1 MKRKSDI
8 FVLNERDKYI
18 TFCVEEEKHMS
29 KKNLRRLIILGVICA
44 LYVASAIGYSLTFND
59 GRLIYPMDFGSYQF
73 HIKDVP
79 MFLAL
84 ILVILYVIY
93 LAALLV
99 ISGLVVKRNSRKTG
113 RTRKI
118 NPKFGYLGFLGFMGF
133 LGFWTYLVYDMI
145 FPFVF
150 FVFFGFFGFFYE
162 GKMSNIL
169 ADERFQRNRREAELK
184 ALRVGYSLTFLLVL
198 LVGMTGSHVSS
209 RAVALLLTC
218 GISLICGLV
227 QFLN

>member
-1 MKRKSDI
+1 M
-8 FVLNERDKYI
+8 
-18 TFCVEEEKHMS
+18 
-29 KKNLRRLIILGVICA
+29 
-44 LYVASAIGYSLTFND
+44 
-59 GRLIYPMDFGSYQF
+59 
-73 HIKDVP
+73 
-79 MFLAL
+79 LAL

-133 LGFWTYLVYDMI
+133 LGFWTYLVYGMI

-169 ADERFQRNRREAELK
+169 ADERFQQNRREAELK

-209 RAVALLLTC
+209 GVVALLLTC

-227 QFLN
+227 QFLNEYLLYRYDQMDSTDWEDEDE